1 MSSMRSTAASRNAF
15 GPWFV
20 WVGHLCGAGALASE
34 PTTLDRKVPWL
45 KWRVSPFLPSL
56 ETTGRT
62 GPNQNFRISPFDC
75 AQGRLCLTPL
85 FSYDAQAHAGMAYN
99 PAGEGQSYTLYAD
112 SRYALQFLELGTAL
126 VVGRPF
132 WEMIGDSRTH
142 DELLQVAQ
150 EVGTSVAQLI
160 PRVGS

>member
-1 MSSMRSTAASRNAF
+1 
-15 GPWFV
+15 
-20 WVGHLCGAGALASE
+20 
-34 PTTLDRKVPWL
+34 
-45 KWRVSPFLPSL
+45 
-56 ETTGRT
+56 
-62 GPNQNFRISPFDC
+62 
-75 AQGRLCLTPL
+75 
-85 FSYDAQAHAGMAYN
+85 MAYN

-132 WEMIGDSRTH
+132 WEMIGDSRTY